1 MKINSLSLAKIT
13 QNNSFKDKQTFKTN
27 SLPVDTF
34 EKSNVSFKGTSSD
47 DIMKKIADDF
57 LSFLPPDFLRSLT
70 DSMLEDITNGKFTNL
85 PLGLLDSI
93 PDDTFLSLLSGLSK
107 TINDFSDMV
116 QYERMEKQVDDI
128 LEAYSD
134 KKVRETLKRIRGQ
147 KAEDH
152 LMTVLRTHSAD
163 DREFIISLFKSSGFK
178 NVANIETF
186 AQIYSRNSK
195 PFKGQGIEAIE
206 IYGILKSKDDLSK
219 YSELLL
225 HLFNE
230 EYSKEVADYDVLN
243 RTTAFLKQIGLN
255 NFNEFDE
262 KFGHLKSKF
271 NNFEDISDKADA
283 ISYIQRTYDDKLR
296 LIGDVIKQNPNLK
309 VQNPEKAYSSMNDI
323 IDYFYEQNSGKNL
336 NGLSDVIEYAS
347 FSNKFKPIGLKQIAS
362 DFNNFNTPEDKVDF
376 YLFLKDCE
384 ISISD
389 FNSLVGK
396 SVVSDVEPLSF
407 FVNKTE
413 LTDSISQIKRIKA
426 VDSFEFYKK
435 FRDVLNAT
443 YDEQTESTEDVKTLV
458 GIIDR
463 FKLKDST
470 SFLDFYNKANGAKKS
485 NISTTEIKEFIE
497 LFKYIDSPTLL
508 DDARKQGTTAVKL
521 LTQEKERYLSFE
533 KDIQEFIVDDEKSY
547 FAGETPLNIYKNYRD
562 VLLENPF
569 DVKTILQNAID
580 YNMANQKDY
589 SVKTIQ
595 IGKFAKFFE
604 DKQALTNFFTQN
616 NITFDGSDTDNER
629 INNSFSIFNTL
640 YDENDKEKSMQRIN
654 YFAKSGFIAKS
665 EKRLSEF
672 LQKMPS
678 DEVKRNVLS
687 IVADRK
693 IPSLTQMEKFFK
705 QYETENTTG
714 KTLIQYLRELPE
726 NISFVDSLTALA
738 RIQTQ
743 INQLSLP
750 VHISGDNLVSI
761 DLSRFNTKGNI
772 STADTISVL
781 NSIYN
786 APQGTNFLSVM
797 SDLETEEESIGAY
810 RIAKEI
816 AKRIDKS
823 DESYQNISRLLHL
836 DKQSLNLDENC
847 STYIYTRAIQEV
859 LPKEFIDFVKS
870 NDWIQYSTESEK
882 MPALSFHARLRA
894 IDRFALDGVNDIK
907 ELYTEKSKNK
917 LKSLMQTVY
926 TTNPTEINS
935 NGSEKR
941 LIADFDHNGREIEVV
956 FSQNGKMVTIVPR
969 SRVA

>member
-1 MKINSLSLAKIT
+1 MKINSLSLVKIT
-13 QNNSFKDKQTFKTN
+13 QNSSFKDKQTFKTN
-27 SLPVDTF
+27 YLPIDTF
-34 EKSNVSFKGTSSD
+34 EKSNVSFKGRSSD

-57 LSFLPPDFLRSLT
+57 LAFLPPDFLSSLT
-70 DSMLEDITNGKFTNL
+70 DSMLEDITNGKFANL

-116 QYERMEKQVDDI
+116 EYERMERQVDDI

-134 KKVRETLKRIRGQ
+134 KKIRETLKRIRSQ

-152 LMTVLRTHSAD
+152 LTTVLKTHSAD

-206 IYGILKSKDDLSK
+206 IYGVLKNKEDLSR
-219 YSELLL
+219 YGELLL
-225 HLFNE
+225 YQFNE
-230 EYSKEVADYDVLN
+230 EYSKEKADYEVLN
-243 RTTAFLKQIGLN
+243 RTTEFLKQIGLQD
-255 NFNEFDE
+255 FSKFDE
-262 KFGHLKSKF
+262 KFSHLKSKF

-283 ISYIQRTYDDKLR
+283 ITYIQRTYNDKLR

-309 VQNPEKAYSSMNDI
+309 SQNPEKVYSSMNDI
-323 IDYFYEQNSGKNL
+323 IDYFYEQNGERSL
-336 NGLSDVIEYAS
+336 NGLSDVIEYAVL
-347 FSNKFKPIGLKQIAS
+347 SNKLKPIGLKQIAS
-362 DFNNFNTPEDKVDF
+362 DFNDFKTPEDKVDF

-384 ISISD
+384 ISIPD

-413 LTDSISQIKRIKA
+413 LTDSISQIRGTKP

-443 YDEQTESTEDVKTLV
+443 YDERTESTEDVKTLISV
-458 GIIDR
+458 IDR

-470 SFLDFYNKANGAKKS
+470 SFLDFYNKSNGVKKS

-497 LFKYIDSPTLL
+497 LFKYNDSQTLL
-508 DDARKQGTTAVKL
+508 EDARKQNTTAGKL

-533 KDIQEFIVDDEKSY
+533 KDIQDYIVNDEKAY
-547 FAGETPLNIYKNYRD
+547 FTGETPLSIYKKYKEA
-562 VLLENPF
+562 LLANPF
-569 DVKTILQNAID
+569 DITAVLQNISD
-580 YNMANQKDY
+580 FDMANQKDY
-589 SVKTIQ
+589 TLKATQ
-595 IGKFAKFFE
+595 IGKFVKFFE
-604 DKQALTNFFTQN
+604 DKQALINFFTQN
-616 NITFDGSDTDNER
+616 NITFDGTNEDNER
-629 INNSFSIFNTL
+629 MNNSLTIFNAL
-640 YDENDKEKSMQRIN
+640 YDEKDKEKSMQRIN
-654 YFAKSGFIAKS
+654 YFAESGFISKS

-678 DEVKRNVLS
+678 AEIRKNVLEIIS
-687 IVADRK
+687 DK
-693 IPSLTQMEKFFK
+693 QIPSLTQMEKFFK

-714 KTLIQYLRELPE
+714 KTLIQYLKELPE
-726 NISFVDSLTALA
+726 NISFTDSLTTLA

-750 VHISGDNLVSI
+750 IHITGDNLVSI

-772 STADTISVL
+772 STADTIYVL

-786 APQGTNFLSVM
+786 APQGTNFLSAM
-797 SDLETEEESIGAY
+797 SDIETEETSIGAY

-816 AKRIDKS
+816 AQRIDKS
-823 DESYQNISRLLHL
+823 NESYQNISRLLHL
-836 DKQSLNLDENC
+836 DKQSLRLDKNC
-847 STYIYTRAIQEV
+847 STYIYTRAIQEA
-859 LPKEFIDFVKS
+859 LPKEFVDFVKS
-870 NDWIQYSTESEK
+870 NDWIQYSTECEK
-882 MPALSFHARLRA
+882 APVLSFHARLRA
-894 IDRFALDGVNDIK
+894 IDRFALNGITDIK
-907 ELYTEKSKNK
+907 ELYTEESINK

-926 TTNPTEINS
+926 QTNPTEISS
-935 NGSEKR
+935 NGNE
-941 LIADFDHNGREIEVV
+941 LVADFDHNGKEIEVV
-956 FSQNGKMVTIVPR
+956 FSQSGKMVTIVPR
-969 SRVA
+969 SKVA